1 LVRQMGFQ
9 VPMTADVMLGI
20 ALNRGRRDFTEL
32 DRLLPTLNGPH
43 LEQA

>member
-1 LVRQMGFQ
+1 MGFQ

-32 DRLLPTLNGPH
+32 GRLLLKVIGSH
-43 LEQA
+43 LQQAT